1 MIDIYKLEH
10 FKFKRYHEDSL
21 SILYLNKLNKE
32 EYSQKE
38 CFERQLLTSIHET
51 YSNFGPII
59 AISPTYIYG
68 DNRDNEDRFESLI
81 EIPHEIQ
88 IEGKLYHLHAYIRR
102 ESIFDASIYDDEVPE
117 NPAPSPGFHYVAVVR
132 CKTTWIEIND
142 EDTSEVKD
150 PFCFRLYH
158 KDKFPIDGDLFRN
171 RPLPHTL
178 FYISNN
184 EKNVREQNVS
194 IGQDEC
200 LCVQVDR
207 NKIINMWKNK
217 KRKLIEDALRKSELA
232 IDVNQHKVEELKIFL
247 IEHKTDVAYYEQV
260 KKLLDLRAEN
270 EEALPS
276 AVSAGDQKVHDS
288 SETKASSQ
296 EESKNSDDESIE
308 SISNQVTSGSQN
320 DDIVSAVSTGDQKV
334 HDSSETKASSQ
345 EESKNSDDESIE
357 SISNQVT
364 SGSQNDDIVS
374 AVSTGVKNVNKG
386 TIAENKRE
394 SSSSQA
400 KLKRKRDLEGKS
412 SGDMSHY
419 KGTHVKKYKKKHKT
433 SPSGQRKKKTII
445 RVMNAESATLM
456 GQYSDSNSQLLQEA
470 VTYLTQNLDT
480 QRVNESANLIRT
492 LRSFDP
498 ESLSMFVKAATIPED
513 NDIEKIIDS
522 IRKGMKNNEI

>member
-117 NPAPSPGFHYVAVVR
+117 NPAPSLSFHYVAVVR

-142 EDTSEVKD
+142 EETSEVKD

-276 AVSAGDQKVHDS
+276 AVSA
-288 SETKASSQ
+288 
-296 EESKNSDDESIE
+296 
-308 SISNQVTSGSQN
+308 
-320 DDIVSAVSTGDQKV
+320 GDQKV